1 MTVSTDDVRSAW
13 FALTQDVEGFD
24 RWLYAERERVW
35 NMMAKIER
43 DSERERIM
51 NLLNSKHNPYTYQHD
66 SISQDTC
73 ASCISIKAI
82 KESEQK
88 PTLRHAEQ
96 IKLEVIPE
104 KPDSSN

>member
-43 DSERERIM
+43 DSERERITK
-51 NLLNSKHNPYTYQHD
+51 LLEKEISEWLSHDGTCDCRIKGEEGKRLLALIKGSQNVEDEIDNP
-66 SISQDTC
+66 
-73 ASCISIKAI
+73 
-82 KESEQK
+82 SEGENK
-88 PTLRHAEQ
+88 
-96 IKLEVIPE
+96 
-104 KPDSSN
+104 